1 MKKTMILFRI
11 GQYCQILKNQNSKI
25 QINYLTLIKWEDKNQ
40 NKNSNSQN
48 NKMTYNRK
56 EN

>member
-11 GQYCQILKNQNSKI
+11 GQYFQILKNQNSKI

-40 NKNSNSQN
+40 NKNTNSQN

>member
-40 NKNSNSQN
+40 NKNTNSQN